1 MILQRNSHAPARF
14 RGAWLALCVGV
25 APVPR
30 AAHAHHG
37 AMPTL
42 PSRRGPDPLLGG
54 ALLGAGLVGAAWLL
68 DARRRREEARL
79 LHRNLVDLLL
89 NTLSSGD
96 EVTARHSRRVADLT
110 DALADALRLP
120 RGERAT
126 LRVAALLH
134 DMGKVDDRF
143 FHILHSR
150 RPLTD
155 QQRAEIK
162 RHPHESADI
171 LQPLER
177 THPGLTCI
185 VSSHHE
191 CWNGSG
197 YPRGLSRDEIP
208 LAARVIAVAD
218 VYDALTQPRTYRGPL
233 EPEDV
238 LGEIR
243 EGAGSQF
250 DPEIVKLLDRPEVW
264 REWREIARRGR
275 EEEEAHRAEGEATPA
290 APAPSAPR
298 AGGGA

>member
-1 MILQRNSHAPARF
+1 M
-14 RGAWLALCVGV
+14 LALS
-25 APVPR
+25 
-30 AAHAHHG
+30 
-37 AMPTL
+37 L
-42 PSRRGPDPLLGG
+42 RRVRDPLLGG
-54 ALLGAGLVGAAWLL
+54 TLLGAGLVGAAWLV
-68 DARRRREEARL
+68 DARRRREETRL

-96 EVTARHSRRVADLT
+96 ETTARHSRRVAALT
-110 DALADALRLP
+110 DALADPLRLP
-120 RGERAT
+120 KRERAT

-150 RPLTD
+150 RPLTKE
-155 QQRAEIK
+155 QRAEIK
-162 RHPHESADI
+162 QHPHESADI

-197 YPRGLSRDEIP
+197 YPRGLSGEEIP
-208 LAARVIAVAD
+208 LAARVITVAD
-218 VYDALTQPRTYRGPL
+218 VFDALTQPRTYRGPL

-250 DPEIVKLLDRPEVW
+250 DPGIVRLLDRPEVW
-264 REWREIARRGR
+264 TEWREIAREGR
-275 EEEEAHRAEGEATPA
+275 EEEA
-290 APAPSAPR
+290 A
-298 AGGGA
+298 GK